1 MFQNQY
7 NADIQQKIKSN
18 QQKQIRNMDSIG
30 STYQG
35 GSCCC
40 KCHGGGSSGGGYSG
54 GSSGSSNANIDL
66 SRSIGGSAFSDTGL
80 NRPLGSG
87 LSSGV
92 REYIKEMKSDINQ
105 VGGSKPS
112 NFIKRTEIV
121 KDVMKKRGVSLMEAS
136 SIVKKENLYTK

>member
-1 MFQNQY
+1 MFQNPY
-7 NADIQQKIKSN
+7 NEDIQQKIKSN
-18 QQKQIRNMDSIG
+18 QQKQIRNMDSVG
-30 STYQG
+30 GAYQG

-54 GSSGSSNANIDL
+54 GASGGSYVNIDL
-66 SRSIGGSAFSDTGL
+66 TRSIGGSHFVDTGL
-80 NRPLGSG
+80 SRPLGSG

-92 REYIKEMKSDINQ
+92 REYIKDMKSDINQ

-121 KDVMKKRGVSLMEAS
+121 KDVMKQRGVSLMEAS
-136 SIVKKENLYTK
+136 SIVKREGLYTK

>member
-1 MFQNQY
+1 MFKNPY
-7 NADIQQKIKSN
+7 NESLQDKIKSN
-18 QQKQIRNMDSIG
+18 QQKQIRNMDSVG
-30 STYQG
+30 ESYQG

-54 GSSGSSNANIDL
+54 GASGGSHVNIDL

-92 REYIKEMKSDINQ
+92 KDYIKNMKSDINQ

-112 NFIKRTEIV
+112 DFIKRTDIV
-121 KDVMKKRGVSLMEAS
+121 KRNKGEYL
-136 SIVKKENLYTK
+136 